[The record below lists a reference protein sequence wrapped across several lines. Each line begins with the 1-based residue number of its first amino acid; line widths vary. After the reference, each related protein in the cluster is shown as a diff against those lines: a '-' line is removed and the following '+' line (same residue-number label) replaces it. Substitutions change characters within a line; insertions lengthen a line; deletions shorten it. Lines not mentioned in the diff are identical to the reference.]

1 MKKTPLLLL
10 VLISLIPLSGSTQ
23 GLKYVDTVKC
33 YNLTELRI
41 ISRKLI
47 EAKECDTLLKI
58 ANVII
63 KTQDTVI
70 ISLQQTAIKQDD
82 RWIKTSHLVTVCEYE
97 KQVLQKDLKKYK
109 RRLTWTKVGWVTT
122 SVLLLVATVVAL
134 IL

>member
-1 MKKTPLLLL
+1 MRKTPLLLL
-10 VLISLIPLSGSTQ
+10 VLISLIPLSGLTQ
-23 GLKYVDTVKC
+23 GLKYADTVKC

-58 ANVII
+58 TDAII

-70 ISLQQTAIKQDD
+70 MSLQQAAVKQDD
-82 RWIKTSHLVTVCEYE
+82 RWIKTSHLVTVCESE

-109 RRLTWTKVGWVTT
+109 RRLTWTKIGWAAT
-122 SVLLLVATVVAL
+122 SCVLTILIVLALLL
-134 IL
+134 